1 MILSIKMLT
10 VDNQGGYSYM
20 AHPYEIFEGTP
31 LWDVINKGIDDLV
44 ENNDIEEMTQREYI
58 VGYLCKLI
66 IELEIEK

>member
-1 MILSIKMLT
+1 
-10 VDNQGGYSYM
+10 M